1 MSNLLKE
8 IDLIERITIFE
19 TGSSCVEFNRCMC
32 LDELE
37 YTRREM
43 ANADKLHESGKKL
56 IYYPKQKSFKT
67 IQYMMDE
74 RDAFVQEYTN
84 YLEELQNL
92 IQNNI

>member
-37 YTRREM
+37 YTRKEM
-43 ANADKLHESGKKL
+43 ANVDKLYKQGEKL
-56 IYYPKQKSFKT
+56 IYHPKQKSFKT

-74 RDAFVQEYTN
+74 RNDFMQEYTN

>member
-67 IQYMMDE
+67 IHLAGSKGKGSTAMFLSS
-74 RDAFVQEYTN
+74 ALN
-84 YLEELQNL
+84 
-92 IQNNI
+92 